1 MFQFTT
7 TTVINNVDKQI
18 EALRARVL
26 NGDTYGDGD
35 YIALKVIGM
44 PILKKD
50 CIVKVYKHA
59 GNDAEVAT
67 ATIDARKLM
76 TTVKDPETGEQK
88 VVPMAGQWQLYLDI
102 LLPDSVDSSYARSAN
117 YIKGKP
123 LYYGFEIADDD
134 EPADIAK
141 KIADAVKFVNTRFND
156 KTITVEVAENGYDVV
171 ISGTNEFQVFNKVQ
185 LLEYLP
191 VANDCVCADHCECA
205 FQDSGIAVEI
215 KANKEGF
222 GTAFQI
228 MKDLRLP
235 TGQNTRWTAPNAA
248 ERPVLGT
255 IYDQYTIQYVT
266 RRGIMGIS
274 AVGELVASATNHVL
288 FIPQD
293 QAAKFTTILGNLGI
307 GEKPGGDGRLEE
319 FPTPSNET
327 SNENTENPAE
337 GGGNGN

>member
-18 EALRARVL
+18 KAVAK
-26 NGDTYGDGD
+26 GDGVTVETSEP
-35 YIALKVIGM
+35 ALLVVGM
-44 PILKKD
+44 PKLKSS
-50 CIVKVYKHA
+50 CITKIYKRA
-59 GNDAEVAT
+59 GNPEEVAT
-67 ATIDARKLM
+67 ATINANDFIDNGQ
-76 TTVKDPETGEQK
+76 V
-88 VVPMAGQWQLYLDI
+88 MAGQWQLYLDI

-123 LYYGFEIADDD
+123 LYYGFEIAENDTA
-134 EPADIAK
+134 EVIAN

-156 KTITVEVAENGYDVV
+156 KTITVEVDGTDVV

-191 VANDCVCADHCECA
+191 VANDCACADHCECA

-215 KANKEGF
+215 TANKEGF

-235 TGQNTRWTAPNAA
+235 TGQNTRWTSPNTA

-293 QAAKFTTILGNLGI
+293 QADKFTTVLTAAGAPEPEPILDPETN
-307 GEKPGGDGRLEE
+307 
-319 FPTPSNET
+319 T
-327 SNENTENPAE
+327 SNENTENPTE
-337 GGGNGN
+337 GEGNGN